1 MDKFMGV
8 TMAMNRAMSRL
19 ERVAPEEMRELEKR
33 LEERFMGLRL

>member
-19 ERVAPEEMRELEKR
+19 ERVAPRVCGNWSSGSKR
-33 LEERFMGLRL
+33 DSGV